1 MMLQILHRLGGTRGL
16 VLRARLTAAYSVTS
30 LLAMALLAAL
40 LVPVIEL
47 PDAQFIALMK
57 VLGVLLAFDLVGQ
70 TLYNERAMASILAF
84 LRARQEGA
92 AVDPALV
99 RAATADYLSLPRR
112 IAIVC
117 LMFWM
122 FTVASLCA
130 SMYFLFHTSV
140 FKLLYVVAT
149 TSAAACIAFIFQYSL
164 FRRVFAPAGA
174 LLVRYGEGLASL
186 RAALHVGIRTRLM
199 ATFLLLIFSALAL
212 SGLMAYGQFVKVS
225 AEQASV
231 LSAASLHNVAEEL
244 PADKSE
250 WPKFIAQREK
260 FESYHLAAWI
270 PAESRLVGHL
280 PVPFERL
287 YPHVGKASG
296 TFQDGQSL
304 SQVSFRAASDAVLI
318 AVMPPELFL
327 SGSWVILWVTL
338 LILAV
343 TFGFSAL
350 IFNFVTRDIVAP
362 FSVLRRFSKDLAQ
375 GTIGEPPVIITEDE
389 LGRLGSALRGMGAG
403 LRVMLGDLKS
413 ALESV
418 KQTRQAISADLREIQ
433 ARSGEQD
440 RNVDRS
446 FMSFNEL
453 NQALRDITDNVEVVE
468 KAARESKDASLEM
481 GRFLDDI
488 RVELAELADTVR
500 AGSRFIL
507 AMVENAEQSSFG
519 VASLREGIDR
529 LRTQIE
535 QIRTAFEELST
546 AVQGVLEHSG
556 RAASLS
562 NAGISA
568 IDDTAAGVDKVRLA
582 TDSLLGEL
590 RQFREGVLR
599 IGGVVAVISD
609 VTEQTAL
616 LAFNAAILAAQSQD
630 EHAKDFAVVG
640 DEIKDLADRTE
651 ASTKDVGQR
660 MRAIQ
665 EQADRSLDE
674 MREALGLIQQGQ
686 LLTQL
691 AGDSVRQIGDHST
704 RYDRDARSI
713 GEGIYY
719 QNHNL
724 EEILKAVDEE
734 LTRVVNV
741 GSFTDENGR
750 DAAAL
755 RGELDHLLDFIR
767 ETQARST
774 EQGEGSRRIVQIVDS
789 IGHGITQMRRDLRKL
804 SGASGEVVGLMN
816 DVRFT
821 SRRNTAQTDELGG
834 QLKKLDQLLRSIE
847 GKLATISGL

>member
-1 MMLQILHRLGGTRGL
+1 MMRRLFHRLGGLRGL
-16 VLRARLTAAYSVTS
+16 VLRARLTAAYSITS
-30 LLAMALLAAL
+30 LTAMALLAAL
-40 LVPVIEL
+40 LLPVIEL
-47 PDAQFIALMK
+47 PESQFMPVAK
-57 VLGVLLAFDLVGQ
+57 VLLALLAFDLVGQ
-70 TLYNERAMASILAF
+70 TVYNEWAMRTMLAF
-84 LRARQEGA
+84 FRARESGSA
-92 AVDPALV
+92 DPELV
-99 RAATADYLSLPRR
+99 RAATAEYLALPRR
-112 IAIVC
+112 IAIAC
-117 LMFWM
+117 LAFWM
-122 FTVASLCA
+122 FTVVSLCA
-130 SMYFLFHTSV
+130 AMWFMFQTSP
-140 FKLLYVVAT
+140 FKLLYVLAT

-174 LLVRYGEGLASL
+174 LLVRYGEGLESL
-186 RAALHVGIRTRLM
+186 RAAFHVGIRTRLM

-212 SGLMAYGQFVKVS
+212 SGLMAYGQYVKVS
-225 AEQASV
+225 GEQASV
-231 LSAASLHNVAEEL
+231 LAAASLHNVAEDL
-244 PADKSE
+244 PADRSE
-250 WPKFIAQREK
+250 WPRFIAQRGR
-260 FESYHLAAWI
+260 FENYHLAVWI
-270 PAESRLVGHL
+270 PEGDKLIGSL
-280 PVPFERL
+280 PIPFERL
-287 YPHVGKASG
+287 RTHIGKASG
-296 TFQDGQSL
+296 SFQDSQSL
-304 SQVSFRAASDAVLI
+304 SQVSFRAASGAVLV
-318 AVMPPELFL
+318 AVMPPQVFL
-327 SGSWVILWVTL
+327 SGSLVILWVTL
-338 LILAV
+338 SILAI
-343 TFGFSAL
+343 TFGFAAL

-362 FSVLRRFSKDLAQ
+362 FSVLRRFTQELAQ
-375 GTIGEPPVIITEDE
+375 GTMGDPPVIITEDE
-389 LGRLGSALRGMGAG
+389 LGRLGSALRLMGAG
-403 LRVMLGDLKS
+403 LRVMLGDLKT

-418 KQTRQAISADLREIQ
+418 KLTRQAIHADLREIQ
-433 ARSGEQD
+433 ARSSEQD

-453 NQALRDITDNVEVVE
+453 NQALRDIADNVEVVE

-507 AMVENAEQSSFG
+507 SMVENAEQSTFG

-529 LRTQIE
+529 LRAQIE
-535 QIRTAFEELST
+535 QIRKAFEELSG

-568 IDDTAAGVDKVRLA
+568 IEDTTAGVDNVRRA
-582 TDSLLGEL
+582 TDSLLSDL

-691 AGDSVRQIGDHST
+691 AGDSVRQISEHST
-704 RYDRDARSI
+704 RNDRDARSI

-724 EEILKAVDEE
+724 EEILKAVADEHK
-734 LTRVVNV
+734 RVVNV
-741 GSFTDENGR
+741 GSFTEENGR

-755 RGELDHLLDFIR
+755 RGELDQLLDFIR

-774 EQGEGSRRIVQIVDS
+774 EQGEGSRRIMQIVDS

-804 SGASGEVVGLMN
+804 SGASGEVVELMN

-821 SRRNTAQTDELGG
+821 SRRNAAQTDELGG
-834 QLKKLDQLLRSIE
+834 QMKKLDQLLRSIE
-847 GKLATISGL
+847 GKLASISGL